1 MCRDGFV
8 SWCALQTLLEM
19 NESRRAK
26 KLSPF
31 ELLQNE
37 VLEFIDSLVK

>member
-1 MCRDGFV
+1 MGRDSFI
-8 SWCALQTLLEM
+8 SWCVLQTLLEM

-31 ELLQNE
+31 ELLRNE
-37 VLEFIDSLVK
+37 VLDFIDNLVK